1 MMKRV
6 VMLIVVLALV
16 SQPVLAQETVTLTV
30 SVVDP
35 TGEAVQGAELT
46 ANWNDNSAT
55 ATTASNGKAFI
66 DVPAGQEVEI
76 ETKHDTYVRNK
87 PYQITAAQEETVEV
101 DMYPKASA
109 VIEVSDSDEMVDAAR
124 VIVRK
129 HGQIAAAGKTNEN
142 GVFETGVIEE
152 GEYSVAISKSG
163 YYKKH
168 VDMVAVGDVEKS
180 ATIEEGS
187 VTVTFNTI
195 DGHFDEQTM
204 VTNADVQID
213 GVGSI
218 KTQDNGQVAM
228 NLPVNSKYELT
239 VDKEGYEEVHSQVE
253 VGEEPK
259 ETHFTLERTPGIFLE
274 TVNQKIVVG
283 ERSRVMITNAYG
295 EPVEGATLFLD
306 GESLGET
313 NENGVFMVPVETEG
327 NHTIHATNGNLQSES
342 VAIEAFSTES
352 EKQQS
357 GGQQQSTGIVDIGID
372 LIKQVFESLK
382 SALG

>member
-1 MMKRV
+1 MKR
-6 VMLIVVLALV
+6 IVILMVLLALF
-16 SQPVLAQETVTLTV
+16 SQPVLAQEQVTLTV
-30 SVVDP
+30 SVENP
-35 TGEAVQGAELT
+35 AGEPVQGAELT
-46 ANWNDNSAT
+46 ANWDGKSAT

-66 DVPAGQEVEI
+66 DVPAGQEVSI
-76 ETKHDTYVRNK
+76 ETKHDTYVRNN

-109 VIEVSDSDEMVDAAR
+109 VIEISDSDEMVDAAR
-124 VIVRK
+124 VVVRK
-129 HGQIAAAGKTNEN
+129 HGKIAAAGKTNED

-152 GEYSVAISKSG
+152 GEYSVSISKSG
-163 YYKKH
+163 YYKKQ
-168 VDMVAVGDVEKS
+168 VDMKAVGDVEKN
-180 ATIEEGS
+180 ATIEQGT

-195 DGHFDEQTM
+195 DGHFKERTM
-204 VTNADVQID
+204 VNNADVQID
-213 GVGSI
+213 GIGSL

-228 NLPVNSKYELT
+228 NLPVNSEYKVT
-239 VDKEGYEEVHSQVE
+239 VNKEGYDEVHSQVK
-253 VGEEPK
+253 VGEQPK
-259 ETHFTLERTPGIFLE
+259 EASFTLERTPGIFLE

-327 NHTIHATNGNLQSES
+327 NHTIHATSGDLQSES

-357 GGQQQSTGIVDIGID
+357 GGQQSTGIVDLGID
-372 LIKQVFESLK
+372 LMKQVFESLK